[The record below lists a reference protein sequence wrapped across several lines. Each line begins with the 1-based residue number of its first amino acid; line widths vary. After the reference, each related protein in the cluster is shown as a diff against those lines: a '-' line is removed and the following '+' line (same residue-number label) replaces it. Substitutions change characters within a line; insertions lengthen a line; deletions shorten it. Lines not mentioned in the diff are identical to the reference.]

1 MGYSLFEYWKLIKIG
16 WFFRIIYC
24 SGGLPDEAGESVVRA
39 AFIPFGDIV
48 NIEIPPDYENQEKH
62 RGFSF
67 IEYEL
72 AEDAAAAIDNMND
85 SELFGKT
92 ITVNIARPRRIKEG
106 YSRPV
111 WSEDSWLQQYAG
123 KTEEKKGAEEAAAEE
138 EAAAAGGNNKTETDA
153 PAAAPAAAAADAEKA
168 KKPRGN
174 PQVYMDVKAGKMN
187 LGRMIILLRADLAPK
202 TAENFRALCTHE
214 KGYGYL
220 NSMFHRVIPG
230 FVSCPYFFKI
240 FNWNLNVSIIEI
252 LYFLQYNLWTALADV
267 PRWRFYQQRR
277 NGRPF
282 DLWRQIWRRELHV
295 ETQWS
300 RYLIDGQF
308 RSKHQRIAVFFNSRQ
323 DGMVIIIFIFDN
335 IASNFFVV
343 HIRSL

>member
-1 MGYSLFEYWKLIKIG
+1 MGSNNK
-16 WFFRIIYC
+16 RTIYV
-24 SGGLPDEAGESVVRA
+24 GGLADEADESVVRA

-62 RGFSF
+62 RGFAF

-92 ITVNIARPRRIKEG
+92 VTVNIARPRRIKEG

-111 WSEDSWLQQYAG
+111 WSEDSWLQKYAG
-123 KTEEKKGAEEAAAEE
+123 KTEENKEGTEGTAEEGGEKASSETTGNGAAA
-138 EAAAAGGNNKTETDA
+138 TET
-153 PAAAPAAAAADAEKA
+153 

-174 PQVYMDVKAGKMN
+174 PQVYMDVKGGKQN
-187 LGRMIILLRADLAPK
+187 LGRIIILLRADVAPK

-230 FVSCPYFFKI
+230 FMCQGGDFTNNDGTGGRSIYGGKFADENFLLKHNGPGILSMANSGPNTNGSQFFLTLDKAEWLDNKHCV
-240 FNWNLNVSIIEI
+240 FGQL
-252 LYFLQYNLWTALADV
+252 LAGLDV
-267 PRWRFYQQRR
+267 LRKMEKLGTKAGKPT
-277 NGRPF
+277 
-282 DLWRQIWRRELHV
+282 E
-295 ETQWS
+295 
-300 RYLIDGQF
+300 
-308 RSKHQRIAVFFNSRQ
+308 K
-323 DGMVIIIFIFDN
+323 IIIT
-335 IASNFFVV
+335 ACGEM
-343 HIRSL
+343 L